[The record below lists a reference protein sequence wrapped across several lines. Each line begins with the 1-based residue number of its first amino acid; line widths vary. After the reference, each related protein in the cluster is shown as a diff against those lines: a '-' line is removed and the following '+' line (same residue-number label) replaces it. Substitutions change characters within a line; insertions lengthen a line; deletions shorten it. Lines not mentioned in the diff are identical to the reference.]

1 MARKRVIYQSEALY
15 IGGTGLSAGLTLP
28 QHTATQLDRVQSANY
43 SFDIARTD
51 VNQFG
56 QLARIDSLILEQPTV
71 SLDFTFYP
79 GSGEQESLMG
89 FNLHATNPALGYIL
103 SGTRDVLNYYIVTSS
118 EGEDANLD
126 TDASEMKSVIGL
138 GNMSLTSYSVDGAV
152 GDFVSASV
160 NAEGLNM
167 LIDSSGISASSNQ
180 IAPSNPAVTVT
191 DGNSVGGSVI
201 IPAGSAGTGASNQI
215 SALQPKD
222 VSISLTSLGNST
234 LGVSA
239 ADLKIQS
246 FSFGVDLGRT
256 PLEKLGSRF
265 AFSREID
272 FPVTATLDFSAN
284 IGDMTS
290 NVDAGNASVESIV
303 EDDSAEYNLSVCV
316 KPSNGYGME
325 WALLGAKLDSQS
337 FSSSIGDNKS
347 VDMSFSAQVGSSSDT
362 DHGVRITKKTTAC
375 ANSGS

>member
-1 MARKRVIYQSEALY
+1 MSRKRVIYQSEALY
-15 IGGTGLSAGLTLP
+15 VGGTGLTAGTTLP

-71 SLDFTFYP
+71 SLDFTYYP
-79 GSGEQESLMG
+79 GSGEQETLMG
-89 FNLHATNPALGYIL
+89 FNLHASNPALGHIL
-103 SGTRDVLNYYIVTSS
+103 SGTRDVLNYYIVTSA
-118 EGEDANLD
+118 EGADHNLD

-138 GNMSLTSYSVDGAV
+138 GNMSLTSYSIDGAV

-167 LIDSSGISASSNQ
+167 VIDSSGISASSNQ
-180 IAPSNPAVTVT
+180 IAPSNPAVTIT
-191 DGNSVGGSVI
+191 DGNSVGGTVI
-201 IPAGSAGTGASNQI
+201 IPAGSTGSAAGV

-222 VSISLTSLGNST
+222 VSISLTSLGNAA
-234 LGVSA
+234 LGISA
-239 ADLKIQS
+239 TDLKIQS
-246 FSFGVDLGRT
+246 FSFGLDLGRT

-284 IGDMTS
+284 IGDMS
-290 NVDAGNASVESIV
+290 SKVDVGNASVESIV
-303 EDDSAEYNLSVCV
+303 EDDSAEYDLSVCV

-325 WALLGAKLDSQS
+325 WALLGAKMDSQS

-347 VDMSFSAQVGSSSDT
+347 VDMSFSTQVGSAADT
-362 DHGVRITKKTTAC
+362 SHGVRISVRTTAC
-375 ANSGS
+375 ANASS